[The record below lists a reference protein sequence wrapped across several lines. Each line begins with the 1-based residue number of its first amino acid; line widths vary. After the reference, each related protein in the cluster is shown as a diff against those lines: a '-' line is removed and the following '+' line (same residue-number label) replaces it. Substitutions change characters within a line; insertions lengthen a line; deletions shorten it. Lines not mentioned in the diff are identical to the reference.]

1 MISFLIYLIEACCNI
16 NGRGTVFHDVVTG
29 TNPIKLG
36 RFPYALNRLQF
47 SQIQPFVDSWSE
59 PLVIFANRQSF
70 MVGLRQVLLHAKNIT
85 FPLNVVLSHSRLLI
99 RNRRYPVKHH
109 SNFLT
114 SKRKVFDFKYSRF
127 IPCI

>member
-1 MISFLIYLIEACCNI
+1 M
-16 NGRGTVFHDVVTG
+16 FHDIVTG
-29 TNPIKLG
+29 TDPIELG

-85 FPLNVVLSHSRLLI
+85 FSLNVVLS
-99 RNRRYPVKHH
+99 P
-109 SNFLT
+109 
-114 SKRKVFDFKYSRF
+114 DFQ
-127 IPCI
+127 